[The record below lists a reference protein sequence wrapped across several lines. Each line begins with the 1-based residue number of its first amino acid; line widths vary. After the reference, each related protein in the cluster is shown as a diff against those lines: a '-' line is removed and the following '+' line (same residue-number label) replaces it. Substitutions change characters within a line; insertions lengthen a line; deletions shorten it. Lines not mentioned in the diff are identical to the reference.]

1 MWTNFLLAYRRG
13 HYATFGGRST
23 RAEFWSFFLFYWIIT
38 GLFGALGMILIAWDW
53 PAAALVLAAVYSIF
67 SLASILPY
75 MCLTVRRL
83 RDAGYSPYWLLA
95 IALLQVL
102 VNGLGEWLLDYSGT
116 LALLLSLVSLGL
128 TLLLLGL
135 CAQPTRFQQAG

>member
-23 RAEFWSFFLFYWIIT
+23 RAEFWSFFLIYWIIT

-67 SLASILPY
+67 SLASIH
-75 MCLTVRRL
+75 VF
-83 RDAGYSPYWLLA
+83 
-95 IALLQVL
+95 
-102 VNGLGEWLLDYSGT
+102 NGTSFT
-116 LALLLSLVSLGL
+116 
-128 TLLLLGL
+128 
-135 CAQPTRFQQAG
+135 